1 MPPAFFDKL
10 DLVDS
15 TFESAVYMG
24 SLLFRN
30 VFYSLFLIAVLILP
44 LKLKFILL
52 LVIICGL
59 IDLALYWVKYVT
71 VQ

>member
-59 IDLALYWVKYVT
+59 IDLALY
-71 VQ
+71 

>member
-10 DLVDS
+10 DLEDG

-59 IDLALYWVKYVT
+59 IDLALY
-71 VQ
+71 

>member
-1 MPPAFFDKL
+1 MPPALFDKL

-30 VFYSLFLIAVLILP
+30 VFYSLFLIALLILP

-59 IDLALYWVKYVT
+59 IDLALY
-71 VQ
+71 

>member
-1 MPPAFFDKL
+1 MPPALFDKL

-30 VFYSLFLIAVLILP
+30 VFYSLFLIALLILT

-59 IDLALYWVKYVT
+59 IDLALY
-71 VQ
+71 